1 MIATSYDRTDRSDR
15 SDRSSLRHDRGRRAP
30 VRAAAGRSFGKWV
43 AIIGVTALAAVAG
56 APQLS
61 RLFHRLQP
69 FSERTV
75 DRTQPAILQALTD
88 LHDYRAASA
97 TFDITVDVEKDA
109 RWMPA
114 ALRGEHK
121 VMSARGSVDAGVDL
135 AGLDASAIVVDPA
148 TKAITVT
155 LPHARLRSPTLDLA
169 ATKLVVHQRGLL
181 DRIGSAVGGAPSGEQ
196 PMLQLA
202 QTKLAAAARAS
213 DVTTRAEENTRQ
225 MITALVHGLGKE
237 TALVTVNFANPPRP
251 RDPNFG

>member
-1 MIATSYDRTDRSDR
+1 MIATSYDRTERRSR
-15 SDRSSLRHDRGRRAP
+15 RRDRGRRAP
-30 VRAAAGRSFGKWV
+30 VRAAAGRSLGKWV
-43 AIIGVTALAAVAG
+43 AIIAVMALAAVVG
-56 APQLS
+56 APPIS
-61 RLFHRLQP
+61 RLFQRLQP
-69 FSERTV
+69 FSQRTV

-97 TFDITVDVEKDA
+97 TFDIVVDVEKDA

-114 ALRGEHK
+114 ALRGEHR

-135 AGLDASAIVVDPA
+135 AGLDTSAIVVDPA

-155 LPHARLRSPTLDLA
+155 LPHARLRPPTLDLA

-181 DRIGSAVGGAPSGEQ
+181 DRLGSAVGGAPSGEQ

-213 DVTTRAEENTRQ
+213 DVIERAEENTRR
-225 MITALVHGLGKE
+225 MITALVHGLGNE
-237 TALVTVNFANPPRP
+237 TARVTVNFANPLVP